1 MTARRIAWAATALTV
16 LLGLGHLSLLLLA
29 KRWSPDAAWFAGTG
43 LAIITAALLN
53 VAALRH
59 PGDRLVRA
67 AAVFGNLLLLGF
79 SAALWTV
86 APEPQVAIC
95 GALFLALAGLVL
107 TRRVSPA

>member
-1 MTARRIAWAATALTV
+1 MTARRIAWAVTALTV

-29 KRWSPDAAWFAGTG
+29 KRWNPDAAWFAGTG

-59 PGDRLVRA
+59 PADRLVRGV
-67 AAVFGNLLLLGF
+67 AVLGDLLLLGF

-86 APEPQVAIC
+86 APEPQVAVC
-95 GALFLALAGLVL
+95 GALFLALAGLVAAS
-107 TRRVSPA
+107 RVRPV